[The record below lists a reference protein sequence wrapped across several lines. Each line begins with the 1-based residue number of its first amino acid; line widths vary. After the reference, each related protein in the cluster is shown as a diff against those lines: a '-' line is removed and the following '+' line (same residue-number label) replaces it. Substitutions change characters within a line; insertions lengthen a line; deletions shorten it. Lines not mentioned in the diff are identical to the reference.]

1 MFSQKFVKMWWLVLW
16 QNKGCR
22 AYQIP
27 LFWPDLHPQIGLGL
41 DLGENYCTYINY
53 HCARTEVHYISDKTN
68 HLPSCSVVYV
78 DYASFHNSWK
88 TCTSYIYS
96 FGDGLTSPSSSDNF
110 LSFCF
115 VFSFRSLFSFNF
127 FLLSFSYCYSI
138 FVVFS
143 VLVEQRY
150 SFSFWFLCKIITLV
164 ITHCYCKCDGS
175 LNCYCGV

>member
-1 MFSQKFVKMWWLVLW
+1 
-16 QNKGCR
+16 
-22 AYQIP
+22 
-27 LFWPDLHPQIGLGL
+27 LFWPDLHPQIRPGLEL
-41 DLGENYCTYINY
+41 DLGENYCRAYLYIIVPY
-53 HCARTEVHYISDKTN
+53 LPEPKSTTSQFLYWLIKFVCSFSDKTN
-68 HLPSCSVVYV
+68 HVPSCSVVYV